1 MANLNIPPKNI
12 PKIYAYSDTRYPGCL
27 KIGYTE
33 REVAQRVVEQYPVKL
48 PQQSYAIVFNE
59 TALRDDGSF
68 FDDHAIHKRLRARGF
83 KQENGEWFRCSLKD
97 VQAAFLAEKQ
107 NKPLAAHSHHTQD
120 FPMRPEQRE
129 AVEKTATYF
138 REFQREEGITPHFLW
153 NAKMRFGK
161 TFAAY
166 QLAKKMG
173 WRKVLVLTFKPAVLS
188 AWREDLLSHTD
199 FAGWQFVSNKEED
212 LSFADVDKT
221 RPLVCFG
228 SFQDYLGKDKKSGG
242 IKAKN
247 EWVHTTNWDCVI
259 FDEYHYGAWRDKSKD
274 LFKDDKGWKDKES
287 WEEIERIKSELRDI
301 EAEENGAGK
310 KDTIDSFEDFD
321 EEMLPITTDPYL
333 YLSGT
338 TFRAIS
344 SGEFIEEQIFNW
356 TYPDEQKAK
365 AAWLSENGS
374 NPYASLPQMKM
385 FTYTLPESIRAIAE
399 LGEFNEFDLNHF
411 FAAEGKGDKAKFK
424 HEEYVQKWLDL
435 IRGSYRDTIIDNLK
449 QGKEKPPM
457 PFSDVRL
464 LGVLQHTF
472 WYLPNVAACF
482 AMKNLMM
489 QKQNR
494 FYHDYDI
501 IVCAGSAAGIGVDA
515 LKPVQE
521 KMGNGLDSKTITLSC
536 GKLTTGVSVPPW
548 SGVLMLR
555 NSSSPETYFQT
566 AFRVQTPWVLKNPAA
581 DAARREEI
589 IKQECYIFDFAPN
602 RALKQVQSYSCQLN
616 NDPNA
621 NPEQKV
627 AEFIQFLPILSYDGS
642 SMREID
648 AEGVLDYALS
658 GTTATLLAKRWES
671 ALLVNVDNVTLDRLW
686 KNAQAMEALS
696 RIEKFRSLN
705 QDLETIINKSEAVKD
720 AKKQAAEE
728 GRDLTAKEK
737 KKLSEEEE
745 ECKSKRKEI
754 QEKLIAFATRI
765 PVFMYL
771 SDAREYTLQD
781 VITQLEPMLFRK
793 VTGLNVEDFA
803 LLEKLNIF
811 NGALMNDAV
820 FKFKRYEDSSFDYAG
835 EALNRY
841 REEEKRVG
849 GFNTTLTVGEH
860 RLYY

>member
-1 MANLNIPPKNI
+1 
-12 PKIYAYSDTRYPGCL
+12 
-27 KIGYTE
+27 
-33 REVAQRVVEQYPVKL
+33 
-48 PQQSYAIVFNE
+48 
-59 TALRDDGSF
+59 
-68 FDDHAIHKRLRARGF
+68 
-83 KQENGEWFRCSLKD
+83 
-97 VQAAFLAEKQ
+97 
-107 NKPLAAHSHHTQD
+107 
-120 FPMRPEQRE
+120 
-129 AVEKTATYF
+129 
-138 REFQREEGITPHFLW
+138 
-153 NAKMRFGK
+153 
-161 TFAAY
+161 
-166 QLAKKMG
+166 
-173 WRKVLVLTFKPAVLS
+173 
-188 AWREDLLSHTD
+188 
-199 FAGWQFVSNKEED
+199 
-212 LSFADVDKT
+212 
-221 RPLVCFG
+221 
-228 SFQDYLGKDKKSGG
+228 
-242 IKAKN
+242 
-247 EWVHTTNWDCVI
+247 
-259 FDEYHYGAWRDKSKD
+259 
-274 LFKDDKGWKDKES
+274 
-287 WEEIERIKSELRDI
+287 
-301 EAEENGAGK
+301 
-310 KDTIDSFEDFD
+310 
-321 EEMLPITTDPYL
+321 
-333 YLSGT
+333 
-338 TFRAIS
+338 
-344 SGEFIEEQIFNW
+344 
-356 TYPDEQKAK
+356 
-365 AAWLSENGS
+365 
-374 NPYASLPQMKM
+374 MKM
-385 FTYTLPESIRAIAE
+385 FTYTLPESICAIAE
-399 LGEFNEFDLNHF
+399 QGEFNEFDLNYF
-411 FAAEGKGDKAKFK
+411 FAAEGKGDKARFK

-435 IRGSYRDTIIDNLK
+435 IRGSYRDTFVDDLK
-449 QGKEKPPM
+449 LGKEKPPM

-515 LKPVQE
+515 LTPVQE
-521 KMGNGLDSKTITLSC
+521 AMGNGLETKTITLSC

-581 DAARREEI
+581 DAGQREEI

-602 RALKQVQSYSCQLN
+602 RALRQVQSYSCQLN
-616 NDPNA
+616 NDPHTS
-621 NPEQKV
+621 PEQKV

-671 ALLVNVDNVTLDRLW
+671 VLLVNVDNVTLQRLLQ
-686 KNAQAMEALS
+686 NEQAMEALS

-705 QDLETIINKSEAVKD
+705 QDLETIINKSEAVKA
-720 AKKQAAEE
+720 AKKNAAEE

-737 KKLSEEEE
+737 KELKDAEKEY
-745 ECKSKRKEI
+745 KSKRKEI

-765 PVFMYL
+765 PIFMYL

-793 VTGLNVEDFA
+793 VTGLDVKDFE

-849 GFNTTLTVGEH
+849 GFNTSLTVEEH
-860 RLYY
+860 KKWY